1 MKNEPKKILVIDD
14 NPGMLKVLNKWLK
27 VAGYEV
33 AEAWDGR
40 MGIEL
45 TKREK
50 PDLILLDILMP
61 AMDGKEFVR
70 SLRKEKDIK
79 DIPVIFIT
87 VCIDLEKDE
96 GHETIEVDG
105 IHYPGFAKPLHNARL
120 LSLIRKTLNRRAN
133 QSGSAP
139 SSDDHSDQ

>member
-14 NPGMLKVLNKWLK
+14 NPGMLKVLDKWLK
-27 VAGYEV
+27 VAGYAV
-33 AEAWDGR
+33 VEAWDGR
-40 MGIEL
+40 MGLEL

-70 SLRKEKDIK
+70 SLRKEKSIK

-87 VCIDLEKDE
+87 VCIDLEKDK

-105 IHYPGFAKPLHNARL
+105 VQYPGFAKPLHNARL

-133 QSGSAP
+133 QSGGAP
-139 SSDDHSDQ
+139 SSDDHSDK

>member
-1 MKNEPKKILVIDD
+1 MKKNPKKILVIDD
-14 NPGMLKVLNKWLK
+14 NPGMLKVLDKWLK
-27 VAGYEV
+27 VAGYDV
-33 AEAWDGR
+33 VEAWDGR
-40 MGIEL
+40 MGLEM

-70 SLRKEKDIK
+70 NLQKDTGLK

-87 VCIDLEKDE
+87 VCIDLEQDK

-105 IHYPGFAKPLHNARL
+105 VDYPGFAKPLHNARL
-120 LSLIRKTLNRRAN
+120 LSLIRKTLNRLSNLPNDA
-133 QSGSAP
+133 
-139 SSDDHSDQ
+139 SSNDVVDK

>member
-1 MKNEPKKILVIDD
+1 MKKGLKKIMVIDD
-14 NPGMLKVLNKWLK
+14 ND
-27 VAGYEV
+27 V

-40 MGIEL
+40 MGL
-45 TKREK
+45 DTARREK

-61 AMDGKEFVR
+61 NMDGKEFVR
-70 SLRKEKDIK
+70 NLRRDPELKDT
-79 DIPVIFIT
+79 PVIFIT
-87 VCIDLEKDE
+87 VCIDLEKDK

-133 QSGSAP
+133 SISGAAP
-139 SSDDHSDQ
+139 ADDSDE